1 MRCCRYDPAP
11 ALSVVPGFTSPS
23 SPSLPKPEEA
33 VAVPVGPG
41 HRLGD
46 LGQAA
51 ESLAI
56 PGEALLQD
64 HDPLKPALPF
74 TNEQRAGLQ
83 CDALPSFRG
92 APVEGDAG
100 AIILL
105 GAKVPPD
112 RFVETAESVRLE
124 SIGEHPHL

>member
-1 MRCCRYDPAP
+1 M
-11 ALSVVPGFTSPS
+11 
-23 SPSLPKPEEA
+23 PEEA
-33 VAVPVGPG
+33 MAVPVGPR

-51 ESLAI
+51 ESLAV
-56 PGEALLQD
+56 PDEPLLQD

-83 CDALPSFRG
+83 CDALPSLWG
-92 APVEGDAG
+92 APVEGDAD
-100 AIILL
+100 AIVLI

-112 RFVETAESVRLE
+112 RFVEIAESVRLE
-124 SIGEHPHL
+124 LPLARGRP